1 MGIAI
6 TIIGRLRPPRLA
18 AVAGHFKTG
27 ELMEDT
33 KNRSSARVGHH
44 LMVGA
49 FAAAATVGA
58 TTVAASD
65 LFLKIGDIKGETA
78 DKNHPNEI
86 EVLSW
91 SWGVS
96 GPTAGDT
103 KKAGQPACGQ
113 PLSVS
118 KYVDKA
124 TPPLVTNAVLNTTI
138 PSAKLTVR
146 KAGATPIEFLVVDF
160 AGVTVKELRNGGSI
174 NADRMS
180 ENLTLGFAS
189 ATITYTPQNPDGS
202 AGTPVSATTPASCP

>member
-1 MGIAI
+1 
-6 TIIGRLRPPRLA
+6 
-18 AVAGHFKTG
+18 
-27 ELMEDT
+27 MEDT
-33 KNRSSARVGHH
+33 KNRSSVRVGHH

-65 LFLKIGDIKGETA
+65 IFLKIGDIKGETA
-78 DKNHPNEI
+78 DKSHPNEI

-96 GPTAGDT
+96 GPIAGDT
-103 KKAGQPACGQ
+103 KKTAQPACAQ

-118 KYVDKA
+118 KFVDRA
-124 TPPLVTNAVLNTTI
+124 TPPLVTNAVLNTTT

-146 KAGATPIEFLVVDF
+146 KAGAIPFEFLVVDLV
-160 AGVTVKELRNGGSI
+160 GVTVKALTNGGTTFD
-174 NADRMS
+174 DRMR

-189 ATITYTPQNPDGS
+189 ATITYTPQKSDGT
-202 AGTPVSATTPASCP
+202 ADTPVSATTPASCP